1 MKKIICFLLA
11 IILLHTC
18 VVEAAAYGNDEI
30 MPLFENISSVYACL
44 SIDQN
49 LGITTCTGRIIA
61 KDMYPVSVDVILQVK
76 ENGRWSEVCSWSAS
90 GTYSASCT
98 EYRAVYSGYD
108 YRVLVFGYVHDANGR
123 IIESGS
129 AVHEVSYPQ
138 Q

>member
-1 MKKIICFLLA
+1 MRKIISIF
-11 IILLHTC
+11 IIMIMITTC
-18 VVEAAAYGNDEI
+18 VIEVAAYEDNEI
-30 MPLFENISSVYACL
+30 MPIFENINTVQASL
-44 SIDQN
+44 SIDRT

-61 KDMYPVSVDVILQVK
+61 KDMYPVSVDVILQVN
-76 ENGRWSEVCSWSAS
+76 EGGRWSEVCSWSAS
-90 GTYSASCT
+90 GTYTASCT